1 VADDRKVSAMSQGIV
16 RRKDKEMSE
25 AEVEAL
31 LRRAMLAHFATAGAD
46 GMPYVVPNL
55 FLYDVGKIYLHT
67 TAAAGHFGANVAQS
81 PRISFAVS
89 DMGAIFPY
97 GEFECDTSASYAS
110 VVGFG
115 TVHVEADAADK
126 ARFFDRFLA
135 KYASPTWQR
144 PKSFYPRL
152 DEVTVYR
159 IDPIRV
165 TGKKGPLPPLAEQW
179 PARNR
184 TKSPGAVPPRA

>member
-1 VADDRKVSAMSQGIV
+1 MSQGRV

-31 LRRAMLAHFATAGAD
+31 LRRAALAHFATMGAD

-55 FLYDVGKIYLHT
+55 FVYEGGKIYLHT
-67 TAAAGHFGANVAQS
+67 TAAAGHFGTNVTQS

-89 DMGAIFPY
+89 EMGEVFPY
-97 GEFECDTSASYAS
+97 GEFECDTSVSYAS
-110 VVGFG
+110 IVGFG
-115 TVHVEADAADK
+115 TIHIEADAADK

-135 KYASPTWQR
+135 KYASPRWQR

-159 IDPIRV
+159 IDPTRI
-165 TGKKGPLPPLAEQW
+165 TGKRGPLPPLAEQW
-179 PARNR
+179 PARNL
-184 TKSPGAVPPRA
+184 TKSPGAVPPQRRN

>member
-1 VADDRKVSAMSQGIV
+1 MSQGIV

-25 AEVEAL
+25 AEVETL
-31 LRRAMLAHFATAGAD
+31 LGRAMLAHFATVGAD
-46 GMPYVVPNL
+46 GMPYAVPNL
-55 FLYDVGKIYLHT
+55 FVYEGGKIYLHT
-67 TAAAGHFGANVAQS
+67 TATAGHFATNVARS

-89 DMGAIFPY
+89 EMGEVFPY
-97 GEFECDTSASYAS
+97 GEFECDTSVSYAS

-115 TVHVEADAADK
+115 AIHVEADAADK

-159 IDPIRV
+159 INPARI
-165 TGKKGPLPPLAEQW
+165 TGKKGPLPPFAEQW
-179 PARNR
+179 PALNR
-184 TKSPGAVPPRA
+184 TKSPGAVPPGT